1 MILKRVDMKSEKAKH
16 YGKIV
21 KVEDFAKEFGINMDL
36 DLREL
41 FRQRGLALIE
51 ENKWV
56 HKKGWGVR
64 RKSRGGEDFINTHY
78 SDKW

>member
-1 MILKRVDMKSEKAKH
+1 MVLKRVDMKSEKAKR

-51 ENKWV
+51 ENK
-56 HKKGWGVR
+56 
-64 RKSRGGEDFINTHY
+64 
-78 SDKW
+78 